1 MSKNLNRK
9 RFFLIRKRGVIY
21 LFLLFSLS
29 LAFIS
34 YNLQKNNLSNIF
46 INLIHNFSIN
56 YDYQYKKSEIS
67 GLEKINKEIIKNKL
81 YKYLNSS
88 IFLLPLDKISRE
100 ISDINWVK
108 NVKLTTNYK
117 DTLIVNIQEY
127 NPIGIYNFNN
137 KNFYFDNV
145 GKIIDQVDSNFT
157 VMNNLLVFE
166 GPLSN
171 LEAYKLLD
179 IIYELNLDQIIKIK
193 KIIYVKKRRW
203 DIITSNGTKLL
214 LSEMQIKKSIN
225 NFLLIKKN
233 LSETNFNNI
242 IKFDLRDSNK
252 TILTYKDD

>member
-67 GLEKINKEIIKNKL
+67 GLEKIDKEIIKNKL

-108 NVKLTTNYK
+108 NVKLTTDYK

-157 VMNNLLVFE
+157 VMDNLLVFE

-233 LSETNFNNI
+233 LSETKFNNI
-242 IKFDLRDSNK
+242 IKFDLRDVSK
-252 TILTYKDD
+252 TILTNRDD

>member
-1 MSKNLNRK
+1 MSRNLNRK
-9 RFFLIRKRGVIY
+9 RFFLIRRRGVIY
-21 LFLLFSLS
+21 LFLLFLL
-29 LAFIS
+29 LAFTS

-46 INLIHNFSIN
+46 KNFIHNFSIKF
-56 YDYQYKKSEIS
+56 DYQYKNSEIS
-67 GLEKINKEIIKNKL
+67 GLEKIDKEIIKNKL

-88 IFLLPLDKISRE
+88 IFLLPLDKISSE

-108 NVKLTTNYK
+108 NVKLTTDYK
-117 DTLIVNIQEY
+117 DTLIVNVEEY
-127 NPIGIYNFNN
+127 DPIGIYNFNN

-157 VMNNLLVFE
+157 VMDNLLVFE

-179 IIYELNLDQIIKIK
+179 IIYELNLHKIIKIK

-203 DIITSNGTKLL
+203 DIITSKGAKLL

-233 LSETNFNNI
+233 LSETKFNNI
-242 IKFDLRDSNK
+242 IKFDLRDVSK
-252 TILTYKDD
+252 TILTNRDD

>member
-157 VMNNLLVFE
+157 VMDNLLVFE

-233 LSETNFNNI
+233 LSETKFNNI
-242 IKFDLRDSNK
+242 IKFDLRDVSK
-252 TILTYKDD
+252 TILTNIDD